1 MSHDESEVVLIVD
14 GNAEVVSDQD
24 RVMRE
29 RRRRKAAELE
39 RVAQQRE
46 AEAQKEKDE
55 EENDKCESLSASL
68 SRVHF
73 SAHFIQSIMES
84 DYLLS
89 SSQPTNFSLPFDFIK

>member
-1 MSHDESEVVLIVD
+1 MRLIVT
-14 GNAEVVSDQD
+14 
-24 RVMRE
+24 
-29 RRRRKAAELE
+29 ELRDDIVLSYNNSNNQYNNSGSE
-39 RVAQQRE
+39 
-46 AEAQKEKDE
+46 DE